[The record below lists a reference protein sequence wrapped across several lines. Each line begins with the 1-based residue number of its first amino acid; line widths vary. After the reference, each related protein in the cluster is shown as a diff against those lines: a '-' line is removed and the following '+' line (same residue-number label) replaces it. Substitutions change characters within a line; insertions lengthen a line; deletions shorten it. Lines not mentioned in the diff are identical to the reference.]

1 MKFLLALTITVLSIN
16 ANAAFKIKPG
26 LWEIETKSSVGGQ
39 SADMNAKMQ
48 EAMKKMSPAQKAQ
61 MEKMMGQ
68 HGMGFGEKG
77 MKVCHTDKTM
87 SAESL
92 VQDKKSNCTI
102 TDKQDLADGIKFN
115 IKCDK
120 GSGMAEYHAPNDS
133 SYSGFNEFET
143 ARGKN
148 KIEFK
153 GKFLSANCGN
163 IKPLNEVSVPKAPT
177 K

>member
-1 MKFLLALTITVLSIN
+1 MKYFLALTISVFAMQ

-26 LWEIETKSSVGGQ
+26 LWEIETKTQMAGQ
-39 SADMNAKMQ
+39 GSQDMSAKMQ
-48 EAMKKMSPAQKAQ
+48 EAMKKMNPAQRAQ

-68 HGMGFGEKG
+68 HGVGFGDKG
-77 MKVCHTDKTM
+77 MKVCHSEKT
-87 SAESL
+87 SPETL
-92 VQDKKSNCTI
+92 IQEKNSNCSI
-102 TDKQDLADGIKFN
+102 TDKEDLSDGIKFKF
-115 IKCDK
+115 KCEK
-120 GSGMAEYHAPNDS
+120 GSGAAEYRMTSDTT
-133 SYSGFNEFET
+133 YTGWNEMET

-163 IKPLNEVSVPKAPT
+163 IKPLQDVSVPKT